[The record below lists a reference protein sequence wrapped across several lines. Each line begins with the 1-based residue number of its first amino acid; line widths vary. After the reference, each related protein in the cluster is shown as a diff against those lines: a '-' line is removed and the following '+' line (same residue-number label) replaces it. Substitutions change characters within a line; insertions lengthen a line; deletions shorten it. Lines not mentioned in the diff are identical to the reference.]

1 MNKATD
7 FLDNHQSATPS
18 KWKEAAEWRRK
29 NENWLKYSRVITM
42 KTMQAMD
49 KQSVTQSLLAERMGC
64 SQQYVSNLLK
74 GSSNMTLETI
84 SRIETALNI
93 DIIGSALGSLVDGYD
108 SAESSSRT
116 CYLNDVEQP
125 ALAHFEERTNNQQV
139 TEKPE
144 SQVTR
149 KNR

>member
-1 MNKATD
+1 MSKATE
-7 FLDNHQSATPS
+7 FLYDHQSATPS
-18 KWKEAAEWRRK
+18 KWREAAEWRRK
-29 NENWLKYSRVITM
+29 NEKWLKYSRVITM

-49 KQSVTQSLLAERMGC
+49 KQSVTQSILAKRMGC

-84 SRIETALNI
+84 ARIETALNI
-93 DIIGSALGSLVDGYD
+93 DLIGSALNCLADGYN

-125 ALAHFEERTNNQQV
+125 ALAHFKERTN
-139 TEKPE
+139 
-144 SQVTR
+144 SQ
-149 KNR
+149 

>member
-1 MNKATD
+1 MSKATD
-7 FLDNHQSATPS
+7 FLNNHQSVTPS
-18 KWKEAAEWRRK
+18 KWRNAAEWRRK

-49 KQSVTQSLLAERMGC
+49 KQSVTQSILAKRMGC

-74 GSSNMTLETI
+74 GNSNMTLGTI

-93 DIIGSALGSLVDGYD
+93 DLIGSALGGLVDGYD

-125 ALAHFEERTNNQQV
+125 ALAHFKERANNQ
-139 TEKPE
+139 
-144 SQVTR
+144 
-149 KNR
+149 

>member
-1 MNKATD
+1 MSKATE
-7 FLDNHQSATPS
+7 FLNNNQSATPS
-18 KWKEAAEWRRK
+18 KWREAAEWRRK
-29 NENWLKYSRVITM
+29 NEKWLKYARVITM

-49 KQSVTQSLLAERMGC
+49 KQSVTQSILAKRMGC

-74 GSSNMTLETI
+74 GNSNMTLETI

-93 DIIGSALGSLVDGYD
+93 DLIGSALGGLVDGYN

-125 ALAHFEERTNNQQV
+125 ALAHLDEHTGNQ
-139 TEKPE
+139 
-144 SQVTR
+144 
-149 KNR
+149 

>member
-18 KWKEAAEWRRK
+18 KWKEAAEWRRT
-29 NENWLKYSRVITM
+29 NEKWLKYARVITM

-93 DIIGSALGSLVDGYD
+93 DIIGSALGSLVDGYN
-108 SAESSSRT
+108 STESSSRT

-125 ALAHFEERTNNQQV
+125 APEEQPTPQALRS
-139 TEKPE
+139 
-144 SQVTR
+144 SQ
-149 KNR
+149 

>member
-1 MNKATD
+1 MSKATE
-7 FLDNHQSATPS
+7 FLNNNQSATPS
-18 KWKEAAEWRRK
+18 KWREAAEWRRK
-29 NENWLKYSRVITM
+29 NENWLKYARVITM

-74 GSSNMTLETI
+74 GNSNMTLETI
-84 SRIETALNI
+84 SRIETALDI
-93 DIIGSALGSLVDGYD
+93 DLIGSALSGLADGYN

-125 ALAHFEERTNNQQV
+125 ALAHLDEHTGNQ
-139 TEKPE
+139 
-144 SQVTR
+144 
-149 KNR
+149 

>member
-1 MNKATD
+1 MSKATE
-7 FLDNHQSATPS
+7 FLNNNQSATPS
-18 KWKEAAEWRRK
+18 KWREAAEWRRK
-29 NENWLKYSRVITM
+29 NEKWLKYARVITM

-93 DIIGSALGSLVDGYD
+93 DLIGSALSGLVDGYD

-125 ALAHFEERTNNQQV
+125 ALAHFEERTDNQ
-139 TEKPE
+139 
-144 SQVTR
+144 
-149 KNR
+149 

>member
-1 MNKATD
+1 MN
-7 FLDNHQSATPS
+7 NNQSATPS
-18 KWKEAAEWRRK
+18 KWREAAEWRRK
-29 NENWLKYSRVITM
+29 NEKWLKYARVITM
-42 KTMQAMD
+42 KTMQTMD

-93 DIIGSALGSLVDGYD
+93 DLIGSALSSLVDGYD

-125 ALAHFEERTNNQQV
+125 ALAHFEERTDNQ
-139 TEKPE
+139 
-144 SQVTR
+144 
-149 KNR
+149 

>member
-1 MNKATD
+1 MSKATE
-7 FLDNHQSATPS
+7 FLNNNQSATPS
-18 KWKEAAEWRRK
+18 KWREAAEWRRK
-29 NENWLKYSRVITM
+29 NEKWLKYARVITM

-49 KQSVTQSLLAERMGC
+49 KQSVTQSILAKRMGC

-84 SRIETALNI
+84 SRIETALDI
-93 DIIGSALGSLVDGYD
+93 DLIGSALGGLVDGYD

-125 ALAHFEERTNNQQV
+125 ALAHLDEHTGNQ
-139 TEKPE
+139 
-144 SQVTR
+144 
-149 KNR
+149 

>member
-1 MNKATD
+1 MSKATE
-7 FLDNHQSATPS
+7 FLNNHQSETPS
-18 KWKEAAEWRRK
+18 KWRNAAEWRRK

-49 KQSVTQSLLAERMGC
+49 KQSVTQSILAKRMGC

-93 DIIGSALGSLVDGYD
+93 DLIGSALGGLADGYN

-125 ALAHFEERTNNQQV
+125 ALAHFKERTDN
-139 TEKPE
+139 K
-144 SQVTR
+144 
-149 KNR
+149 

>member
-1 MNKATD
+1 MSKATE
-7 FLDNHQSATPS
+7 FLNNNQSATPS
-18 KWKEAAEWRRK
+18 KWREAAEWRRK
-29 NENWLKYSRVITM
+29 NEKWLKYARVITM

-49 KQSVTQSLLAERMGC
+49 KQSVTQSILAKRMGC

-93 DIIGSALGSLVDGYD
+93 DLIGSALSGLVDGYN

-116 CYLNDVEQP
+116 CYLNDMEQP
-125 ALAHFEERTNNQQV
+125 ALARFEERTDNQ
-139 TEKPE
+139 
-144 SQVTR
+144 
-149 KNR
+149 

>member
-1 MNKATD
+1 MSKATE
-7 FLDNHQSATPS
+7 FLNNNQSATPS

-84 SRIETALNI
+84 ARIETALNI
-93 DIIGSALGSLVDGYD
+93 DLIGSALGGLVDGYD
-108 SAESSSRT
+108 SAESSAHT

-125 ALAHFEERTNNQQV
+125 ALAHFEERTNNQ
-139 TEKPE
+139 
-144 SQVTR
+144 
-149 KNR
+149 

>member
-1 MNKATD
+1 MSKATE
-7 FLDNHQSATPS
+7 FLNNNQSATPS
-18 KWKEAAEWRRK
+18 KWREAAEWRRK
-29 NENWLKYSRVITM
+29 NEKWLKYARVITM

-84 SRIETALNI
+84 ARIETALNI
-93 DIIGSALGSLVDGYD
+93 DLIGSTLSGLVDGYN
-108 SAESSSRT
+108 SSESSSRT

-125 ALAHFEERTNNQQV
+125 ALAHFEERADNQ
-139 TEKPE
+139 
-144 SQVTR
+144 
-149 KNR
+149 

>member
-93 DIIGSALGSLVDGYD
+93 DIIGSALGSLVDGYN
-108 SAESSSRT
+108 STESSSRT

-125 ALAHFEERTNNQQV
+125 APEEQPTPQALRS
-139 TEKPE
+139 
-144 SQVTR
+144 SQ
-149 KNR
+149 

>member
-1 MNKATD
+1 MSKATE
-7 FLDNHQSATPS
+7 FLNNNQSATPS
-18 KWKEAAEWRRK
+18 KWREAAEWRRK
-29 NENWLKYSRVITM
+29 NEKWLKYARVITM

-49 KQSVTQSLLAERMGC
+49 KQSVTQSILAKRMGC

-93 DIIGSALGSLVDGYD
+93 DLIGSALGGLADGYN

-125 ALAHFEERTNNQQV
+125 ALAHLKEHTDNQ
-139 TEKPE
+139 
-144 SQVTR
+144 
-149 KNR
+149 

>member
-1 MNKATD
+1 MSKATE
-7 FLDNHQSATPS
+7 FLNNNQSATPS

-49 KQSVTQSLLAERMGC
+49 KQSVTQSILAKRMGC

-93 DIIGSALGSLVDGYD
+93 DLIGSALSGLVDGYD
-108 SAESSSRT
+108 SAECSSRT
-116 CYLNDVEQP
+116 CYLNDMEQP
-125 ALAHFEERTNNQQV
+125 ALAHLDEYTGNQ
-139 TEKPE
+139 
-144 SQVTR
+144 
-149 KNR
+149 

>member
-1 MNKATD
+1 MSKATE
-7 FLDNHQSATPS
+7 FLYDHQSATPS
-18 KWKEAAEWRRK
+18 KWREAAEWRRK
-29 NENWLKYSRVITM
+29 NEKWLKYARVITM

-49 KQSVTQSLLAERMGC
+49 KQSVTQSILAKRMGC

-74 GSSNMTLETI
+74 GNSNMTLETI

-93 DIIGSALGSLVDGYD
+93 DLIGSALSGLADGYN

-125 ALAHFEERTNNQQV
+125 ALAHLDEHTGNQ
-139 TEKPE
+139 
-144 SQVTR
+144 
-149 KNR
+149 

>member
-1 MNKATD
+1 MSKATE
-7 FLDNHQSATPS
+7 FLNNNQSATPS
-18 KWKEAAEWRRK
+18 KWREAAEWRRK

-42 KTMQAMD
+42 KTMHAMD
-49 KQSVTQSLLAERMGC
+49 KQSVTQSILAKRMGC

-93 DIIGSALGSLVDGYD
+93 DLIGSALGGLVDGYN

-125 ALAHFEERTNNQQV
+125 ALAHFKEHTDNQ
-139 TEKPE
+139 
-144 SQVTR
+144 
-149 KNR
+149 

>member
-1 MNKATD
+1 MSKATE
-7 FLDNHQSATPS
+7 FLNNNQSATPS
-18 KWKEAAEWRRK
+18 KWREAAEWRRK
-29 NENWLKYSRVITM
+29 NEKWLKYARVITM

-49 KQSVTQSLLAERMGC
+49 KQSVTQSILAKRMGC

-93 DIIGSALGSLVDGYD
+93 DIIGSALGGLVDGYN

-125 ALAHFEERTNNQQV
+125 ALTHFKECTDNQ
-139 TEKPE
+139 
-144 SQVTR
+144 
-149 KNR
+149 

>member
-1 MNKATD
+1 MSKATE
-7 FLDNHQSATPS
+7 FLYDHQSATPS
-18 KWKEAAEWRRK
+18 KWREAAEWRRK
-29 NENWLKYSRVITM
+29 NENWLKYARVITM

-49 KQSVTQSLLAERMGC
+49 KQSVTQSILAKRMGC

-84 SRIETALNI
+84 ARIETALNI
-93 DIIGSALGSLVDGYD
+93 DLIGSALGGLVDGYD

-116 CYLNDVEQP
+116 CYLNDMEQP
-125 ALAHFEERTNNQQV
+125 ALAHFEEHTNNQEV
-139 TEKPE
+139 TQEPE

>member
-1 MNKATD
+1 
-7 FLDNHQSATPS
+7 
-18 KWKEAAEWRRK
+18 
-29 NENWLKYSRVITM
+29 M

-49 KQSVTQSLLAERMGC
+49 KQSVTQSILAKRMGC

-93 DIIGSALGSLVDGYD
+93 DLIGSALSSLVDGYD

-125 ALAHFEERTNNQQV
+125 ALAHSEERTDNQ
-139 TEKPE
+139 
-144 SQVTR
+144 
-149 KNR
+149 

>member
-1 MNKATD
+1 MSKATE
-7 FLDNHQSATPS
+7 FLNNNQSATPS
-18 KWKEAAEWRRK
+18 KWREAAEWRRK
-29 NENWLKYSRVITM
+29 NEKWLKYARVITM

-84 SRIETALNI
+84 ARIETALNI
-93 DIIGSALGSLVDGYD
+93 DIIGSALGGLVDGYD

-125 ALAHFEERTNNQQV
+125 ALARFEERTDNQ
-139 TEKPE
+139 
-144 SQVTR
+144 
-149 KNR
+149 

>member
-1 MNKATD
+1 MSKATE
-7 FLDNHQSATPS
+7 FLNNNQSATPS
-18 KWKEAAEWRRK
+18 KWRNAAEWRRK
-29 NENWLKYSRVITM
+29 NEKWLKYARVITM

-93 DIIGSALGSLVDGYD
+93 DLIGSALGGLVDGYD

-125 ALAHFEERTNNQQV
+125 ALAHFEERTDNQ
-139 TEKPE
+139 
-144 SQVTR
+144 
-149 KNR
+149 

>member
-1 MNKATD
+1 MSKATE
-7 FLDNHQSATPS
+7 FLNNNQSATPS
-18 KWKEAAEWRRK
+18 KWREAAEWRRK
-29 NENWLKYSRVITM
+29 NEKWLKYARVITM

-49 KQSVTQSLLAERMGC
+49 KQSVTQSILAKRMGC

-116 CYLNDVEQP
+116 CYLYDVEQP
-125 ALAHFEERTNNQQV
+125 ALAHLDEHTGNQ
-139 TEKPE
+139 
-144 SQVTR
+144 
-149 KNR
+149 

>member
-1 MNKATD
+1 MSKATE
-7 FLDNHQSATPS
+7 FLNNNQSATPS
-18 KWKEAAEWRRK
+18 KWREAAEWRRK
-29 NENWLKYSRVITM
+29 NEKWLKYARVITM

-49 KQSVTQSLLAERMGC
+49 KQSVTQSILAKRMGC

-93 DIIGSALGSLVDGYD
+93 DLIGSALSSLVDGYD

-125 ALAHFEERTNNQQV
+125 ALAHFEERTTNL
-139 TEKPE
+139 
-144 SQVTR
+144 
-149 KNR
+149 

>member
-1 MNKATD
+1 MSKATE
-7 FLDNHQSATPS
+7 FLYDHQSATPS
-18 KWKEAAEWRRK
+18 KWREAAEWRRK

-49 KQSVTQSLLAERMGC
+49 KQSVTQSILAQRMGC

-93 DIIGSALGSLVDGYD
+93 DLIGSALGGLVDGYD

-125 ALAHFEERTNNQQV
+125 TLAHLDEHTGNQ
-139 TEKPE
+139 
-144 SQVTR
+144 
-149 KNR
+149 

>member
-1 MNKATD
+1 MSKATE
-7 FLDNHQSATPS
+7 FLNNNQSATPS
-18 KWKEAAEWRRK
+18 KWREAAEWRRK

-49 KQSVTQSLLAERMGC
+49 KQSVTQSILAKRMGC

-84 SRIETALNI
+84 ARIETALNI
-93 DIIGSALGSLVDGYD
+93 DLIGSALGGLVDGYA

-125 ALAHFEERTNNQQV
+125 TLAHLDEHTGNQ
-139 TEKPE
+139 
-144 SQVTR
+144 
-149 KNR
+149 